1 MQTTEIQTSKIKIL
15 LIFLGCI
22 GFVVLCYYLFKYPE
36 DFTSYR
42 YRNPKV
48 AKVVGAIG
56 MFFFSIILIYIPI
69 KLFDKKPGL
78 IIDEKGI
85 FDNSSAVTVGFIEWS
100 DVKSLKTISINSTKL
115 LLICMYNPEKYMDGF
130 NKVKRVML
138 KTNNRIYGT
147 PISINATGLKI
158 NFKNLEELIT
168 EKFQQ
173 YKDSN
178 LK

>member
-1 MQTTEIQTSKIKIL
+1 MQTTEIQTSKIKLL

-22 GFVVLCYYLFKYPE
+22 GFLALSYYLFNYPE
-36 DFTSYR
+36 NFTSYR

-48 AKVVGAIG
+48 VKVVGVIG
-56 MFFFSIILIYIPI
+56 MLFFLIVLLYVPK

-85 FDNSSAVTVGFIEWS
+85 IDNSSAVNVGFIAWS
-100 DVKSLKTISINSTKL
+100 EVKYLKTISVNSTQF
-115 LLICMYNPEKYMDGF
+115 LLIYVNNSERYLEGF
-130 NKVKRVML
+130 NKIKRMML

-147 PISINATGLKI
+147 PISINANGLKI
-158 NFKNLEELIT
+158 NFKNLEKLIT
-168 EKFQQ
+168 EKFEQ